1 MPATVQPGPA
11 SDEFALLADQFRPE
25 LLVHCYRM
33 LGSVQDAEDQ
43 VQETLLRAWR
53 SYGSFEGRSSLRTWL
68 YRIATNACLRAM
80 ENRERRPLPSGLGA
94 PGDDPAGP
102 VAPPASEV
110 SWLEPFPDA
119 LLRPESADPATVA
132 AARSGLRLALIAALQ
147 QLPARQRTVLILRD
161 VLGWRAAEAA
171 ALLGVSVTAVN
182 SALQR
187 ARGQLRQAVPAAD
200 NIREPASQAG
210 RAVLDRYAAAIEN
223 ADVAALVQLLH
234 EDATFEMPPMPMWF
248 RGRDNIGRFLGTRV
262 LTSPGVFTTVP
273 AAANGQPALAIYR
286 RAEDGTRRAYGV
298 QVLTLRDSR
307 VAGVVAF
314 LDPGLF
320 PAFGLP
326 PKLPAAGRGGRC
338 RPHLLTLS
346 ATPTACWT
354 PSPCHCCPAN
364 PMPCL
369 DLRMLLAHAEESL
382 AILHEASPP
391 TSRRERRPRPAHP
404 ASDGS
409 SAAALV
415 SVFRQCATALL
426 HASAQADVDLPV
438 TIEGHPMPLD
448 CLRTA
453 GALEIAVH
461 AWDISQSC
469 GQCLPIPDEPPTTC

>member
-94 PGDDPAGP
+94 PGDDPAGR

-132 AARSGLRLALIAALQ
+132 AVRSGLRLALIAALQ

-171 ALLGVSVTAVN
+171 ALLGVSATAVN

-187 ARGQLRQAVPAAD
+187 AREQLRQAVPAAEE
-200 NIREPASQAG
+200 IREPAS
-210 RAVLDRYAAAIEN
+210 RADRTVLDRYAAAVEN
-223 ADVAALVQLLH
+223 ADVAALVELLH

-262 LTSPGVFTTVP
+262 LTSPGVFTPIP

-286 RAEDGTRRAYGV
+286 RAEDGTRRAYGI

-307 VAGVVAF
+307 VGGVVAF

-326 PKLPAAGRGGRC
+326 PELPC
-338 RPHLLTLS
+338 SPH
-346 ATPTACWT
+346 
-354 PSPCHCCPAN
+354 
-364 PMPCL
+364 
-369 DLRMLLAHAEESL
+369 
-382 AILHEASPP
+382 PP
-391 TSRRERRPRPAHP
+391 RHRREPRPA
-404 ASDGS
+404 
-409 SAAALV
+409 
-415 SVFRQCATALL
+415 TA
-426 HASAQADVDLPV
+426 
-438 TIEGHPMPLD
+438 
-448 CLRTA
+448 
-453 GALEIAVH
+453 
-461 AWDISQSC
+461 
-469 GQCLPIPDEPPTTC
+469 